1 MHTVLVASDRNLILK
16 KKNQSSYTLEV
27 QQLSSAWVWVPKQY
41 GQGLVTV
48 FEALSSTLL
57 LGESSPHI
65 VGEMT
70 CGSALPDVN
79 GPLSQR
85 ISTEPTLALME
96 GSDWS
101 SLGHMLSS

>member
-1 MHTVLVASDRNLILK
+1 MTEIYFFFFL
-16 KKNQSSYTLEV
+16 NQSSYTLEV

-41 GQGLVTV
+41 GQGLVPV
-48 FEALSSTLL
+48 FAALSSTLL

-65 VGEMT
+65 GEMT
-70 CGSALPDVN
+70 RGSALPDVN

-101 SLGHMLSS
+101 SLRHMLSS